1 MTFERILAMA
11 TTGRV
16 LVIAISAALLVLA
29 ALLGRRSRCSSLRVV
44 AIVVVT
50 AGAMFVLVG
59 TACINL
65 LMFHPV
71 KPVYNATTKG
81 VVDIGTNGVRI
92 AAVVQEPERGSPPPQ
107 ELRRG
112 RKAILRC
119 HGNAEDMVESIA
131 VLKELVNEGYSV
143 ASVDYPGYGLSD
155 GSPDEK
161 GCYRNVHRLYDWLV
175 EKRGFKPEE
184 IIIDGFSIGTGPATE
199 LAATRPCGGLILEA
213 PFLSAPRVVTRVRL
227 LPVDPF
233 PNLKRIGDVKCRVLM
248 IHGTSDRVIPYSQGQ
263 ALFKLANEPKRFVT
277 VDDGDHNTLVDD
289 MGFDEYLALVK
300 EFVDGDDLATKNAK
314 GTKEEK

>member
-1 MTFERILAMA
+1 MERILAMA

-16 LVIAISAALLVLA
+16 AVIAISLALLVLA
-29 ALLGRRSRCSSLRVV
+29 ALLGRSSRCSMLRVV
-44 AIVVVT
+44 AIVVAAAV
-50 AGAMFVLVG
+50 AIFVLIG
-59 TACINL
+59 TGCINL

-71 KPVYNATTKG
+71 RPVYKATSKG

-92 AAVVQEPERGSPPPQ
+92 AAIVLEPECGNPPSQ
-107 ELRRG
+107 GLRRG

-119 HGNAEDMVESIA
+119 HGNAEDMVESIEA
-131 VLKELVNEGYSV
+131 LKELVDEGYTV

-155 GSPDEK
+155 GSPDEE
-161 GCYRNVHRLYDWLV
+161 GCYRNVHRLYDWLI
-175 EKRGFKPEE
+175 EERGFKPDE
-184 IIIDGFSIGTGPATE
+184 IIVDGFSIGTGPATE

-233 PNLKRIGDVKCRVLM
+233 PNLKRIGDVKCRVLI
-248 IHGTSDRVIPYSQGQ
+248 IHGTNDGVVPYAQGQ
-263 ALFKLANEPKRFVT
+263 ALFKLANEPKRFVS
-277 VDDGDHNTLVDD
+277 VEDGDHNTLVDD

-300 EFVDGDDLATKNAK
+300 EFVDGAGVKPRQPDVN
-314 GTKEEK
+314 GGEQ

>member
-1 MTFERILAMA
+1 MIKDAFK
-11 TTGRV
+11 
-16 LVIAISAALLVLA
+16 SAARIIA
-29 ALLGRRSRCSSLRVV
+29 T
-44 AIVVVT
+44 VVV
-50 AGAMFVLVG
+50 LLLLIG
-59 TACINL
+59 TGCINS

-71 KPVYNATTKG
+71 KGRYNATSRG
-81 VVDIGTNGVRI
+81 YVDIGTNGVKV
-92 AAVVQEPERGSPPPQ
+92 AAIVYGPEHGK
-107 ELRRG
+107 
-112 RKAILRC
+112 KAIIRC
-119 HGNAEDMVESIA
+119 HGNAEDA
-131 VLKELVNEGYSV
+131 LGTLWALKELANYGYTV

-175 EKRGFKPEE
+175 EARGFKPEE
-184 IIIDGFSIGTGPATE
+184 IIVDGFSIGTGPATE

-263 ALFKLANEPKRFVT
+263 ALFKLANEPKRFVS
-277 VDDGDHNTLVDD
+277 VEDGDHNTLVDD
-289 MGFDEYLALVK
+289 MGFDNYFELIR
-300 EFVDGDDLATKNAK
+300 EFVDDAGVEPRQPDMN
-314 GTKEEK
+314 GGEQ

>member
-1 MTFERILAMA
+1 MLKA
-11 TTGRV
+11 
-16 LVIAISAALLVLA
+16 AIKSAAMII
-29 ALLGRRSRCSSLRVV
+29 
-44 AIVVVT
+44 AIVVV
-50 AGAMFVLVG
+50 LLLLIG
-59 TACINL
+59 TGCINS

-71 KPVYNATTKG
+71 KGRYNATTRG
-81 VVDIGTNGVRI
+81 YVDIGTNGVKV
-92 AAVVQEPERGSPPPQ
+92 AAIVYGPERGSSPSR

-112 RKAILRC
+112 KKAIIRC
-119 HGNAEDMVESIA
+119 HGNAEDA
-131 VLKELVNEGYSV
+131 VSTLDMLEPLAEAGYTV

-155 GSPDEK
+155 GSPDEE
-161 GCYRNVHRLYDWLV
+161 GCYRNVHRLYDWLI
-175 EKRGFKPEE
+175 EKRGFKPED

-213 PFLSAPRVVTRVRL
+213 PFLSAPRAVTRVRL

-277 VDDGDHNTLVDD
+277 VDDGDHNSLIDD
-289 MGFDEYLALVK
+289 MGFDNYYELIK
-300 EFVDGDDLATKNAK
+300 GFVD
-314 GTKEEK
+314 EK